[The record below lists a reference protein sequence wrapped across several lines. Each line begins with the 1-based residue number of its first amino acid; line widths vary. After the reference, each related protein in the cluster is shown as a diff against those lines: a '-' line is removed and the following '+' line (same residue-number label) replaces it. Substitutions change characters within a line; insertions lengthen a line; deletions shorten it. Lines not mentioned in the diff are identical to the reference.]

1 MNQTLNLQQKIVRTQ
16 GNLVS
21 DMGGEKVM
29 LSIEN
34 GKYYNLG
41 EIGGVIWDLLVEP
54 IYIAELVEKL
64 VREYDVEQNV
74 CRAHVISFIS
84 MLEQENLIKFVV

>member
-1 MNQTLNLQQKIVRTQ
+1 MNQTLNIQQTVVQVQ

-41 EIGGVIWDLLVEP
+41 EMGGVIWDLLVEP
-54 IYIAELVEKL
+54 ICIAELVEKL
-64 VREYDVEQNV
+64 VREYDVERNI
-74 CRAHVISFIS
+74 CEAHVISFLS
-84 MLEQENLIKFVV
+84 MLEQENLVKLVG